1 MNYFPFYY
9 DITGKAFL
17 IIGGGRTALEKADR
31 LRRFTQDI
39 IVVAPETAIEGVR
52 VIRREYRE
60 EDLALGDYVIAATGI
75 PQVDRRVAAD
85 CRRRGIPVNTVD
97 DRENCDFIFPGIVKR
112 GDLIVAVSTSG
123 TSPAYAMQLRKE
135 IEEILPGRIE
145 SILTR
150 MGSLRSRMAERIGD
164 QKIRA
169 AAYKRILALLI
180 ASDNSA
186 GDEEID
192 AVLSEMIA
200 AGDEEIDAVL
210 SEMIAAGTGTQPGQS
225 AADHL

>member
-9 DITGKAFL
+9 DITGKTFL
-17 IIGGGRTALEKADR
+17 IIGGGRTAREKADR

-60 EDLALGDYVIAATGI
+60 EDLSLGDYVIAATGI

-180 ASDNSA
+180 ASDNAA

-200 AGDEEIDAVL
+200 AGDEGSMRSCL
-210 SEMIAAGTGTQPGQS
+210 R
-225 AADHL
+225 

>member
-200 AGDEEIDAVL
+200 AG
-210 SEMIAAGTGTQPGQS
+210 TGTQPGQS